1 MIDEKSLIT
10 KKEKLWNKILNF
22 LKNKFWK
29 NKNKNVET
37 NDVTEISKDK
47 LVSNTSNHFKNV
59 DLITMVK
66 KDITVLLRMSDKELD
81 ELNYSL
87 VSKYNELKRKENNLK
102 NNIFLY
108 KKKLVEQKTNNYE
121 NF

>member
-37 NDVTEISKDK
+37 NDVTENSKDK

-87 VSKYNELKRKENNLK
+87 ESKYNELKRKEKDLK
-102 NNIFLY
+102 NNIILY
-108 KKKLVEQKTNNYE
+108 KKN
-121 NF
+121 

>member
-10 KKEKLWNKILNF
+10 KKEKFWNKIFNF
-22 LKNKFWK
+22 LRNIFGK

-37 NDVTEISKDK
+37 SEVTKISKDK
-47 LVSNTSNHFKNV
+47 FVYNTSNHFKNV
-59 DLITMVK
+59 DLINMVK

-102 NNIFLY
+102 NKIFY
-108 KKKLVEQKTNNYE
+108 TKKKLIEQKSNN
-121 NF
+121 

>member
-37 NDVTEISKDK
+37 NDVTENSKDK

-87 VSKYNELKRKENNLK
+87 ESKYNELKRKEKDLK
-102 NNIFLY
+102 NNIILY
-108 KKKLVEQKTNNYE
+108 KKKLIEQKTNNYE